1 MSEKNTKIEKNTALQ
16 LSESPWKVFI
26 KRFRKN
32 KLALLGLIVISLLVF
47 GAIFA
52 DVLTPYDVNYIDYLK
67 KFNEPSS
74 EHLLGT
80 DALGRDYL
88 TRVLHG
94 GRISLSVGAVA
105 SAVAVTLGVILGGCA
120 GYFGGVIDNI
130 IMRIAEVVAS
140 FPFIPLM
147 ITLSF
152 ILQGTNVTETTRMYI
167 IMSLIGI
174 LSWPSLARLIRS
186 QILTLRGQEFMQ
198 AADALGVSNTKKIF
212 KHLIPNVLS
221 IIIVYATLRMASAIL
236 VESMLSF
243 LGLGVQPPTPTWGN
257 LINAAGDIFT
267 LKNRWWIWVPPGIAI
282 FLAVM
287 SINLIGEGLQD
298 AFDPKSDKR

>member
-1 MSEKNTKIEKNTALQ
+1 MSKENTKVEKNNAQALG
-16 LSESPWKVFI
+16 ESPWKIFI

-32 KLALLGLIVISLLVF
+32 KLAILGLVVISLLIL
-47 GAIFA
+47 GSIFA
-52 DVLTPYDVNYIDYLK
+52 DVLTPYEMDTIDYFK
-67 KFNEPSS
+67 KFQAPSS

-88 TRVLHG
+88 TRLLHG
-94 GRISLSVGAVA
+94 GRVSLSVGVVA
-105 SAVAVTLGVILGGCA
+105 SGIAVTLGVILGGCA
-120 GYFGGVIDNI
+120 GYFGGLVDDL
-130 IMRIAEVVAS
+130 IMRVAEIVYS

-147 ITLSF
+147 ITISF
-152 ILQGTNVTETTRMYI
+152 ALQGTNVTETTKIYM

-174 LSWPSLARLIRS
+174 LSWPGLARLIRS

-198 AADALGVSNTKKIF
+198 AADALGVSNSKKIF

-236 VESMLSF
+236 VESTLSF
-243 LGLGVQPPTPTWGN
+243 LGLGVQPVTPTWGN
-257 LINAAGDIFT
+257 LINAAGDVFT
-267 LKNRWWIWVPPGIAI
+267 LKNRWWIWVPPGVAI

>member
-1 MSEKNTKIEKNTALQ
+1 MSKENTKVENNKALE
-16 LSESPWKVFI
+16 LSESPWKIFR
-26 KRFRKN
+26 KRFKKN
-32 KLALLGLIVISLLVF
+32 KLALFGLIVLSLLVL
-47 GAIFA
+47 GALLA
-52 DVLTPYDVNYIDYLK
+52 NVLTPYDVNHIDYLK
-67 KFNEPSS
+67 KFQAPSS

-88 TRVLHG
+88 TRLLHG

-105 SAVAVTLGVILGGCA
+105 SGIAVTLGVILGGCA
-120 GYFGGVIDNI
+120 GYFGGFIDDL
-130 IMRIAEVVAS
+130 IMRIAEIVYS
-140 FPFIPLM
+140 FPFMPLM

-152 ILQGTNVTETTRMYI
+152 ILQGTTITESARMYI
-167 IMSLIGI
+167 IMTLIGV
-174 LSWPSLARLIRS
+174 LSWPGLARLIRS

-198 AADALGVSNTKKIF
+198 AADALGVSNSKKIF

-257 LINAAGDIFT
+257 LINAAGDVYT
-267 LKNRWWIWVPPGIAI
+267 LKNRWWIWIPPGIAI
-282 FLAVM
+282 FAAVM